1 MIIKPLNKRL
11 AMHFVRCLAFLKKGV
26 LILFK
31 IKIIIKKIK
40 MKNILQINGVMSKDD
55 ATEISD
61 ELVEFI
67 QDKILM
73 MLNEQ
78 GFMFADSWKH
88 QTEGDFIDDL
98 SKQII

>member
-1 MIIKPLNKRL
+1 
-11 AMHFVRCLAFLKKGV
+11 
-26 LILFK
+26 
-31 IKIIIKKIK
+31 
-40 MKNILQINGVMSKDD
+40 MSKDD

-73 MLNEQ
+73 MLTEQ

-88 QTEGDFIDDL
+88 QTEDDFIDDL